1 MAHVKTAVSLPEE
14 LYKRLDAIA
23 CERHTSRSKIL
34 AEALADYVAHLESE
48 EITRQL
54 HQAFITPTP
63 AELAEDEHFLAA
75 AKRHRRMVA
84 EVTGDGWD
92 ASSG

>member
-48 EITRQL
+48 EITRRYNELYSNLTPEEIEEDKALL
-54 HQAFITPTP
+54 HVAQAEMARIL
-63 AELAEDEHFLAA
+63 EREGE
-75 AKRHRRMVA
+75 R
-84 EVTGDGWD
+84 W
-92 ASSG
+92 